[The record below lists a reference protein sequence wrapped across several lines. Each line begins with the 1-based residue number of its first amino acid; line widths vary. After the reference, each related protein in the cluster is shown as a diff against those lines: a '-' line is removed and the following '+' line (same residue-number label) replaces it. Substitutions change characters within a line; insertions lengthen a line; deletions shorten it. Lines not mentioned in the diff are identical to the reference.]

1 MGAATGGMLL
11 GMETHRGRRV
21 WSPFSPLEN
30 RKALPHGHTL
40 RHCYTCL
47 LFPLN
52 IWFPS
57 ISCSGPGQTET
68 FSLSW
73 LLTQQSRAGGSQNGK
88 HQGLILRCLTLMNMQ
103 RPSNL
108 RLALTLLLPGPL
120 SRIIGLGHTQ
130 LYFLL
135 AETWDVRTYLFKRN
149 LGDQTEPS
157 PSSST
162 SWPPYFPSH
171 PA

>member
-1 MGAATGGMLL
+1 ML

-47 LFPLN
+47 LVPLN

-57 ISCSGPGQTET
+57 VPCSGPGKTET
-68 FSLSW
+68 LSLSW

-108 RLALTLLLPGPL
+108 RLALTLTPPARPSKQNYRPGPYSALFPFSRDLGCEDILVQKEFGGSDRTQSIVLHILAPLLP
-120 SRIIGLGHTQ
+120 Q
-130 LYFLL
+130 
-135 AETWDVRTYLFKRN
+135 
-149 LGDQTEPS
+149 S
-157 PSSST
+157 PCLT
-162 SWPPYFPSH
+162 
-171 PA
+171 